1 MNWARGMKNRA
12 ELHGDKSNGRGPND
26 LHQNIYYTLHLF
38 IYDRTWLL
46 SFHVLLCAMSHYK
59 ADLPV
64 NASVNL
70 SATVKEI
77 TV

>member
-1 MNWARGMKNRA
+1 MIIWSYKGI
-12 ELHGDKSNGRGPND
+12 KSHGRGYND
-26 LHQNIYYTLHLF
+26 QNLYILHTTF
-38 IYDRTWLL
+38 IFDHTWLL
-46 SFHVLLCAMSHYK
+46 SFHVLLRAMSYYK

-70 SATVKEI
+70 SATVKDM

>member
-1 MNWARGMKNRA
+1 M
-12 ELHGDKSNGRGPND
+12 ELQGDKSHGRGYND
-26 LHQNIYYTLHLF
+26 QNLYIKHY

-46 SFHVLLCAMSHYK
+46 SFHVLLRAMSHYK